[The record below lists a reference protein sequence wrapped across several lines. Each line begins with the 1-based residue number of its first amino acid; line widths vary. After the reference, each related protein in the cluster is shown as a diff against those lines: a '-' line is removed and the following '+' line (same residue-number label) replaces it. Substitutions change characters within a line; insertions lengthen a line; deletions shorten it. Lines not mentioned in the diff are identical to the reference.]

1 MSGFLRITGFAT
13 ASLAAVLLCAAGAS
27 ARPGMPDPSFGN
39 EGIVATAPAG
49 GEWES
54 PSDLA
59 ESPDGRYVVA
69 GRAASGVAGS
79 IVFKYLP
86 DGRLDPGFGNLGQVR
101 ASGEGW
107 DQVEVLDNGKML
119 LAAGSGTQLRFARL
133 DADGSPDP
141 SFGSAG
147 TVTLSTNGLFTPP
160 DGVLADAEI
169 SSLAILGDGSVRTI
183 GVFAGCP
190 LNTYSGCADAFIA
203 GTDGDGN
210 PDSTFGSGGVKKIGI
225 GGRGILSAILPD
237 GNSVVVRSAT
247 GDPPYGDILY
257 STPVSAS
264 GVPGDTKIITQG
276 HNYYWSDLDFF
287 SGGAAT
293 VDSSGR
299 VLLTD
304 SDYLWRLLPDGSGDP
319 DFGVDGLVELRDL
332 TKFLPE
338 APGLHAT
345 GVAIDGQGRLLI
357 SGGVSSGVGKQQW
370 GGDTWASNGAVAR
383 LSPDGSIDNSF
394 GGGGL
399 QILWHGKRSN
409 KKLVGSTEI
418 LSSGGSVVVAGRG
431 PVGDDFGF
439 TLARAVNDQ
448 MELPRCNGQ
457 IVDYVGSPGRDRV
470 EAHEAVVSTLG
481 GDDVVSFGYRSTIC
495 SGDGDDS
502 VRLTFGPA
510 KVLGGNGADRIVVGE
525 NGSSL
530 MRGGAGPD
538 RITGGN
544 QADRLFG
551 DSGDDLILGGNRND
565 RIFGGGGDD
574 RLFGQGGRDW
584 LFGGTG
590 LDVLKVGPLKP
601 DPTDYPIRSDSGTA
615 RVATL
620 GTKAVLSYRLE
631 LQCRGEPDHRVSR
644 GASSSI
650 PFDPVTGKLARVT
663 GTMDDVFDDYGG
675 FVSDIRA
682 RVKNGRITGQ
692 FRIIDNWGSSLCRS
706 GEGPVRRG
714 TLLKDAWVPFS
725 AKAEPK
731 PRQIA
736 RQD

>member
-418 LSSGGSVVVAGRG
+418 LSSGGSVVV
-431 PVGDDFGF
+431 FGVLPMMAAF
-439 TLARAVNDQ
+439 IVTCYLSYLFCLEGIVREVRSVRPGTSRWLI
-448 MELPRCNGQ
+448 ELPVHAVCA
-457 IVDYVGSPGRDRV
+457 VGV
-470 EAHEAVVSTLG
+470 
-481 GDDVVSFGYRSTIC
+481 
-495 SGDGDDS
+495 
-502 VRLTFGPA
+502 
-510 KVLGGNGADRIVVGE
+510 VLG
-525 NGSSL
+525 
-530 MRGGAGPD
+530 
-538 RITGGN
+538 
-544 QADRLFG
+544 
-551 DSGDDLILGGNRND
+551 
-565 RIFGGGGDD
+565 
-574 RLFGQGGRDW
+574 
-584 LFGGTG
+584 
-590 LDVLKVGPLKP
+590 
-601 DPTDYPIRSDSGTA
+601 
-615 RVATL
+615 RVARLNSWDTVQNPRWTVEEVFNTL
-620 GTKAVLSYRLE
+620 SW
-631 LQCRGEPDHRVSR
+631 R
-644 GASSSI
+644 GA
-650 PFDPVTGKLARVT
+650 PFALVAVFVAMVATTTVLRVLVDATWSATRTAAARLQA
-663 GTMDDVFDDYGG
+663 G
-675 FVSDIRA
+675 
-682 RVKNGRITGQ
+682 
-692 FRIIDNWGSSLCRS
+692 
-706 GEGPVRRG
+706 
-714 TLLKDAWVPFS
+714 
-725 AKAEPK
+725 
-731 PRQIA
+731 
-736 RQD
+736 